1 MNSIAKLSCRVS
13 TSIFQTTFRK
23 AFITVIHAIL
33 LTACVTD
40 NEPDNTYALQ
50 PGNHIPYFNI
60 TLNDGSAICSTDLIG
75 APSMIVLFNT
85 SCPDCRKELP
95 VLNQVAQSTGIRTI
109 CIARDE
115 TAPSIAA
122 FWTENNLTLPYSPQP
137 DRTIYNL
144 FASETIPRI
153 FIFNAA
159 GIVTAA
165 FSDNPLPTPEMLHN
179 AIANL

>member
-1 MNSIAKLSCRVS
+1 MNRTIYILPLLLLALS
-13 TSIFQTTFRK
+13 
-23 AFITVIHAIL
+23 
-33 LTACVTD
+33 ACITD
-40 NEPDNTYALQ
+40 NEPDNAFALQ
-50 PGNHIPYFNI
+50 PGDPMPKFTV
-60 TLNDGSAICSTDLIG
+60 TLNDGSVISSGDLLG

-95 VLNQVAQSTGIRTI
+95 VVNQVALSSETRTI

-115 TAPSIAA
+115 NASSIAS
-122 FWTENNLTLPYSPQP
+122 FWASENLMLPYSPQP

-153 FIFNAA
+153 FIFDSA

-165 FSDNPLPTPEMLHN
+165 FSDNPLPTSQTLLN
-179 AIANL
+179 ALNAL